1 MQIITIKVHPIV
13 NPCRLT
19 SDSVRGEEVILKKLE
34 HFLLNEVEE
43 NELDKLLE
51 EIMILYGD
59 ELTRLA
65 YTYVK
70 DIETAKDIVQTVFI
84 KCYTHLKTFKG
95 EAKLRTWL
103 YRITINKCKDYVKSA
118 YFRRFTL
125 FKKDD
130 YKSETVT
137 SPEEEVID
145 QIMQAEL
152 KNIILNLSPK
162 YAEVILLYYYEE
174 LDINEIADILQ
185 ISRNTAKTR
194 LRRGRKN
201 LIPFLNKEEF
211 R

>member
-1 MQIITIKVHPIV
+1 MISK
-13 NPCRLT
+13 R
-19 SDSVRGEEVILKKLE
+19 LE
-34 HFLLNEVEE
+34 HSLLRELEE
-43 NELDKLLE
+43 NELEELLE

-95 EAKLRTWL
+95 EAKLKTWL
-103 YRITINKCKDYVKSA
+103 YRITINKCKDHIKSA
-118 YFRRFTL
+118 YARRFSL
-125 FKKDD
+125 FKKDINH
-130 YKSETVT
+130 KSATMP
-137 SPEEEVID
+137 SPEEEVMI
-145 QIMQAEL
+145 QTMQAEL
-152 KNIILNLSPK
+152 KNIILSLPPK

-185 ISRNTAKTR
+185 ISKNTAKTR

-201 LIPFLNKEEF
+201 LLLFLHKEEF

>member
-1 MQIITIKVHPIV
+1 MNPIV
-13 NPCRLT
+13 NPYRLT
-19 SDSVRGEEVILKKLE
+19 SESVRGEDVISKRLE
-34 HFLLNEVEE
+34 QSLLSELEE
-43 NELDKLLE
+43 NQLDELLE

-70 DIETAKDIVQTVFI
+70 DSETAKDIVQTVFI

-95 EAKLRTWL
+95 EAKLKTWL

-118 YFRRFTL
+118 YSRRFIL
-125 FKKDD
+125 FKKDINV
-130 YKSETVT
+130 KSDTMP
-137 SPEEEVID
+137 SPEEEIIY
-145 QIMQAEL
+145 QSMQAEL
-152 KNIILNLSPK
+152 KNIILSLPLK

-185 ISRNTAKTR
+185 ISKNTAKTR

-201 LIPFLNKEEF
+201 LLPFLKKEEF

>member
-1 MQIITIKVHPIV
+1 MISK
-13 NPCRLT
+13 R
-19 SDSVRGEEVILKKLE
+19 LE
-34 HFLLNEVEE
+34 HSLLSELEE
-43 NELDKLLE
+43 NQLDELLE

-70 DIETAKDIVQTVFI
+70 DSETAKDIVQTVFI

-95 EAKLRTWL
+95 EAKLKTWL
-103 YRITINKCKDYVKSA
+103 YRITINKCKDHVKSA
-118 YFRRFTL
+118 YSRRFIL
-125 FKKDD
+125 FKKDINH
-130 YKSETVT
+130 KSDTMP
-137 SPEEEVID
+137 SPEEEVMY
-145 QIMQAEL
+145 QTMQAEL
-152 KNIILNLSPK
+152 KNIILSLPPK

-185 ISRNTAKTR
+185 ISKNTAKTR

-201 LIPFLNKEEF
+201 LLPFLKKEEF

>member
-1 MQIITIKVHPIV
+1 MISK
-13 NPCRLT
+13 RLEQ
-19 SDSVRGEEVILKKLE
+19 S
-34 HFLLNEVEE
+34 LLSELEE
-43 NELDKLLE
+43 NQLDELLE

-70 DIETAKDIVQTVFI
+70 DSETAKDIVQTVFI

-95 EAKLRTWL
+95 EAKLKTWL

-118 YFRRFTL
+118 YSRRFIL
-125 FKKDD
+125 FKKDINV
-130 YKSETVT
+130 KSDTMP
-137 SPEEEVID
+137 SPEEEIIY
-145 QIMQAEL
+145 QSMQAEL
-152 KNIILNLSPK
+152 KNIILSLPLK

-185 ISRNTAKTR
+185 ISKNTAKTR

-201 LIPFLNKEEF
+201 LLPFLKKEEF